1 MTCPRRSPAIA
12 LAAVAMIV
20 SAPQLQAAGPA
31 KPADPSSPAAAA
43 VEHAVVKK
51 KAAKLTPALTKQ
63 LKVLPKQ
70 AKRLEATVKTLA
82 TQMAALTG
90 RVESLESRFAK
101 AVAAGGV
108 GPQGPAGADGAS
120 GPVGPS
126 GPQGP
131 VGPRGPQGDPGPAG
145 PTGSRGLNW
154 RNVWTSGA
162 NYAKDDAVYYNGSS
176 YVALSNIG
184 TSGAVPGISTE
195 WGLVAQKGASGAGQG
210 TITGFQTEI
219 LDTNVNTTANQNVQV
234 GLTCSNGGIATG
246 GTAAV
251 INGADGEVVGGQVGS
266 DVAGVPRSWN
276 VIIHPNFTKTTPV
289 KLWVV
294 CAQVA

>member
-12 LAAVAMIV
+12 LAAAALIV
-20 SAPQLQAAGPA
+20 TVPQLQAAGPA
-31 KPADPSSPAAAA
+31 KPADPSPAAAAA

-51 KAAKLTPALTKQ
+51 KTAKLTPALTKQ

-70 AKRLEATVKTLA
+70 AKRLEATVKSLA
-82 TQMAALTG
+82 TQMSALTG
-90 RVESLESRFAK
+90 RVASLESRFEK

-108 GPQGPAGADGAS
+108 GPQGPPGADGAP

-131 VGPRGPQGDPGPAG
+131 VGPKGAQGDQGPPG
-145 PTGSRGLNW
+145 PTGPRGLNW
-154 RNVWTSGA
+154 RNVWTPGA

-184 TSGAVPGISTE
+184 TSGAVPGVSSE
-195 WGLVAQKGASGAGQG
+195 WGLVAQKGASGAGAG
-210 TITGFQTEI
+210 TITGFQTEL
-219 LDTNVNTTANQNVQV
+219 LDTNVNTTADQNVQV
-234 GLTCSNGGIATG
+234 GHTCGNGGIAVG
-246 GTAAV
+246 GTAV
-251 INGADGEVVGGQVGS
+251 VVNGADGEVVGGQIGS